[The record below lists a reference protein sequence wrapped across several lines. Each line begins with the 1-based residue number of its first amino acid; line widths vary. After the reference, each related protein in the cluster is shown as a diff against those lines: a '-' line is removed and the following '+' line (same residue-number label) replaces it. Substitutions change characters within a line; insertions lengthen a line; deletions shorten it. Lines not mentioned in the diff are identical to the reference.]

1 MVGNNEN
8 IYVDFDYNNITI
20 VDPNKVVG
28 DNGIVKERY
37 VNQEDLVFYANLECK
52 VIPRTKLA
60 VGVAS
65 NDAIQTVSV
74 ASINFLKPGGKE
86 FLDNL
91 YTDEITGRGSLVGEG
106 INQTELKEV
115 PNPKDSTDKFIR
127 QITNSGGKA
136 GATDNGLLG
145 ITQINVRQ
153 GLDFLPVISVQL
165 EDVKGR
171 ALFEGGD
178 NSPYAA
184 FFNLPYPLFSL
195 TLKGYYGRAIKL
207 SLMLQSF
214 SARFDTYSGNFKVDL
229 KFYTYKYTVLNEIT
243 MGYAL
248 AVPHMYKSRIKITP
262 IQDPQSSNKTVVDT
276 TTSIGFMKIKEMYSE
291 YKSKGLIPDNFPEIT
306 IVQMSERI
314 DNFVKNELDKFTKQ
328 NLQPLQNVKSFED
341 SLTDLEGEVLT
352 YTTVASGTEKAWF
365 KTYMDETTAII
376 LNNGLTVY
384 TFKPDYK
391 ETQKKKDAE
400 SKLQAIIDKYKG
412 VLESN
417 VTLGLNGSYTI
428 SGKKPVQCNVPY
440 NIKFSTFKLTNG
452 FKVEDI
458 DLQKT
463 YNLRKKNKEVLATD
477 KIPEYRAELESE
489 IQKNSGIN
497 AKTLE
502 VEKVDYFYFSSPTS
516 TTVQS
521 VVNSLPVIG
530 NKSFTDSI
538 SEMRKKTKTFKEQIE
553 SALTE
558 ALGELLQSSNNGIG
572 FVPNIRNVLAV
583 IFASAEAFLRIMDDT
598 HTKAWNVRDEKI
610 RRDAVLKPQTIGA
623 SQDAVDGNLQDQPIY
638 PWPQVL
644 KETTGTDGHEIFE
657 ITYPGD
663 QSIIDQTKGYLP
675 GMWPEVEFVEEFIN
689 GFTDRSQTLAPDP
702 ISQNEL
708 TETQRV
714 SLNAIEFP
722 VSNEVYAN
730 KEEIKYFYEIYE
742 RALFVTYYSR
752 LNRGGELTTNND
764 LVYNIIAEAERN
776 NILKSLSNDN
786 PFLIA
791 KLKEYNYNGTNFEI
805 FLRNISNSGTGES
818 WQNFIRGIF
827 NTRYIN
833 NKINNS
839 NFQFIPQEVINNS
852 IAQPETSLPTEKEFS
867 DYINQSTTT
876 NVNDFVDTYPFTDVD
891 WVNDKLANGLANT
904 TPDNA
909 LETKGLLSYNPVNKI
924 ISNLAAFEK
933 EKPIRPFS
941 NFVVVNNENRPEGDI
956 SQADFELKKFYT
968 NRTLD
973 YTKQA
978 FTEGNLTYKD
988 YKGHVNASQTV
999 SMLNTPYFVNA
1010 IQQGIKNFRNYDEH
1024 PFKEA
1029 AYLFV
1034 NSLPLAT
1041 LREKYKIKDEP
1052 NELGYI
1058 FATLKK
1064 FGGVHKIPYAWILK
1078 YGSIWNRYKTFVETG
1093 TDYIDTAWSG
1103 YNYTLNFNPDVNT
1116 TGATYT
1122 FSAGTNLGTVEIPLE
1137 KNVTIGTETSSTINT
1152 GFYPKTINDFSV
1164 FYKGYEIF
1172 SAYTNNGIQS
1182 AINSSGFTLD
1192 YSPSGT
1198 ISLGKGFDLNSP
1210 KRDLKIFSWTT
1221 YINTLDGEHS
1231 FILPS
1236 QGSRL
1241 NQTKFECFKTIEGQ
1255 SVLETEVFNNQAM
1268 FNGSVRTFWTA
1279 PNYGYFD
1286 SSKVVKPNPEQY
1298 LKTIFSGKSQQQN
1311 FSINSGTTEY
1321 TPISEM
1327 FSVFEKEVLDLFENE
1342 FLNFSKSKYN
1352 YETTNVIPS
1361 GLSSYQDMKNFQLLM
1376 TDLMKIPKITGDT
1389 GDDRI
1394 LNAQKAQYD
1403 KMSTYLTSFV
1413 NDINVIV
1420 KFGNPSQFN
1429 KRLFYS
1435 FSNLDIVD
1443 PYTWGRYTIDTP
1455 NALPG
1460 SGGQTLAN
1468 SITQYPDAWKALR
1481 TYVGFSEIPK
1491 LVYDNNGSY
1500 ITDFFIDLNIA
1511 FTEENIIN
1519 FAPIIKIYAT
1529 QKLEN
1534 NGLTK
1539 TTFFNL
1545 MDDYLNS
1552 LIDFKT
1558 NVINDLMPK
1567 IQKELPTTT
1576 IQGNNKIQSKLDG
1589 DQTKVELWESFKAL
1603 NDKWISGSD
1612 FKTKTLF
1619 EDVLLL
1625 DRASRNVG
1633 DKILVDINKLQYS
1646 LTTATTPKT
1655 SNDKMSVKTFIEG
1668 ILVNNNFVVMNLPS
1682 YVNFYNVQDVVRDAA
1697 PKPEPTSDFANTLFG
1712 TFMNVDYRQSS
1723 AKMVCFYGGKPS
1735 EQLDLKNNVDYRYRN
1750 DAFEITRSSNNPLVE
1765 DLTRK
1770 NDHALSNKVVGFNVD
1785 IGPQNQSIFHGFS
1798 VGQDAGKAT
1807 AESLE
1812 MLNQMANQSRNR
1824 AGASQSASLYNLY
1837 KNRSYT
1843 CSVSM
1848 MGNALIQ
1855 PTMFFNL
1862 RYVPMFSGPYM
1873 ITSVNHS
1880 ISPGKFET
1888 TFEGYRQATA
1898 SLPKIDNYLQ
1908 SLKINL
1914 LESIKNQLNS
1924 GSQPSQKKPKV
1935 VNQSANV
1942 IEQANGVVDQLTNH
1956 DANKPNNGSSELCEV
1971 LSKYSGF
1978 TAVESPVVKQHNYQE
1993 IVGKITSSTP
2003 NNDLLRTIIFC
2014 SIYMNSKTPNS
2025 TDTLSSVENNI
2036 IGVSISP
2043 AQQTSDW
2050 GQAGDVAFKDKKYY
2064 CSTSNVSYPI
2074 FDSIESSIKFISE
2087 RWKTRLN
2094 GYSKTK
2100 ESITKFLVINN
2111 NAAQFRKDEVYNKL
2125 SQVEKDKLE
2134 KIVQDAIDYYNQ
2146 TLQQ

>member
-8 IYVDFDYNNITI
+8 ILVEFDYNNITI
-20 VDPNKVVG
+20 VDPNKVVD
-28 DNGIVKERY
+28 DNGVVKERY

-60 VGVAS
+60 VGAAS

-74 ASINFLKPGGKE
+74 ASINFLQPGGKE

-91 YTDEITGRGSLVGEG
+91 YTDEITGRGSLTGQG
-106 INQTELKEV
+106 TNQPKLTQV
-115 PNPKDSTDKFIR
+115 VNPNDSADKYIR
-127 QITNSGGKA
+127 QTINTGGKP

-153 GLDFLPVISVQL
+153 GLDFLPVITVQL

-195 TLKGYYGRAIKL
+195 TLKGYYGKAVKL

-229 KFYTYKYTVLNEIT
+229 KFYTYKYTVLNEVT

-262 IQDPQSSNKTVVDT
+262 VQNPETATKKVIDAS
-276 TTSIGFMKIKEMYSE
+276 TSIGYMKIKEMYSE
-291 YKSKGLIPDNFPEIT
+291 YKSKGLIPDDFPEIT

-328 NLQPLQNVKSFED
+328 NLQPLQNVKSFEG
-341 SLTDLEGEVLT
+341 SINDLEGEVLT
-352 YTTVASGTEKAWF
+352 YTTVASGSDKAWF
-365 KTYMDETTAII
+365 KTYMDESTAII
-376 LNNGLTVY
+376 LNNGVTLY

-400 SKLQAIIDKYKG
+400 SKLQSIIDKYKG
-412 VLESN
+412 ILESN

-428 SGKKPVQCNVPY
+428 NGKKPVQCNVPF
-440 NIKFSTFKLTNG
+440 NIKMSTFKLTDG
-452 FKVEDI
+452 FKIEDVDI
-458 DLQKT
+458 QKT
-463 YNLRKKNKEVLATD
+463 YNLRKNNKEILTTD
-477 KIPEYRAELESE
+477 KISTYKSELELE
-489 IQKNSGIN
+489 IQKSSGIN
-497 AKTLE
+497 SKTLE
-502 VEKVDYFYFSSPTS
+502 VEKADYFYFSSPTS
-516 TTVQS
+516 TTVQA
-521 VVNSLPVIG
+521 VVNSLPIIG
-530 NKSFTDSI
+530 NKSFTDAI

-553 SALTE
+553 TALTE
-558 ALGELLQSSNNGIG
+558 ALGELLQSSSNGIG

-583 IFASAEAFLRIMDDT
+583 IFASAEAFLRLMDDT

-610 RRDAVLKPQTIGA
+610 RRDAVLKPQTQGA
-623 SQDAVDGNLQDQPIY
+623 SQDAVDGNLSNQPIY

-675 GMWPEVEFVEEFIN
+675 DMWPEVEFVEEFIN
-689 GFTDRSQTLAPDP
+689 GFTDKSQTLSPDP
-702 ISQNEL
+702 ISQNEV

-722 VSNEVYAN
+722 VSNEVYSN

-752 LNRGGELTTNND
+752 LNRGSESSTNSD
-764 LVYNIIAEAERN
+764 LVYNIVAEAERN

-805 FLRNISNSGTGES
+805 FLRHISNSGTGES

-839 NFQFIPQEVINNS
+839 SFQFITQDILNNS
-852 IAQPETSLPTEKEFS
+852 LSQPETSLPTEEQFS
-867 DYINQSTTT
+867 DYINNSSTT
-876 NVNDFVDTYPFTDVD
+876 NLNDFVDTYPFTNVD
-891 WVNDKLANGLANT
+891 WVNNKLANGVANT

-909 LETKGLLSYNPVNKI
+909 LDTKGLLNYNSVNKI
-924 ISNLAAFEK
+924 ITNVIAFDSNK
-933 EKPIRPFS
+933 KPFS
-941 NFVVVNNENRPEGDI
+941 NFLTGSTENRPTGDS
-956 SQADFELKKFYT
+956 SQDANELKIFYD
-968 NRTLD
+968 NRILN
-973 YTKQA
+973 YKNQS
-978 FTEGNLTYKD
+978 FTEGNLIYKD
-988 YKGHVNASQTV
+988 YKGQVNTSQTV
-999 SMLNTPYFVNA
+999 SMLNTPYYVNA

-1024 PFKEA
+1024 PYKEA
-1029 AYLFV
+1029 AYLFI
-1034 NSLPLAT
+1034 NSLPVAT
-1041 LREKYKIKDEP
+1041 LREKYKIKDESA
-1052 NELGYI
+1052 ELGYL

-1064 FGGVHKIPYAWILK
+1064 FGAVHKLPYAWILK
-1078 YGSIWNRYKTFVETG
+1078 YGSIWNRYKTFVESG
-1093 TDYIDTAWSG
+1093 VDYIDTAWSG
-1103 YNYTLNFNPDVNT
+1103 YNYTLNFNPDLNT

-1122 FSAGTNLGTVEIPLE
+1122 FNAGGTNGIVEIPLE
-1137 KNVTIGTETSSTINT
+1137 KNVVIGPESSSTINT

-1172 SAYTNNGIQS
+1172 SAYTNDAIQS
-1182 AINSSGFTLD
+1182 AVSSSGFTMD

-1198 ISLGKGFDLNSP
+1198 ISLSDGFDPNNP
-1210 KRDLKIFSWTT
+1210 ERDLKIFSWTT
-1221 YINTLDGEHS
+1221 YINTLDGESS

-1241 NQTKFECFKTIEGQ
+1241 NQSKFECFKTSPTGLKL
-1255 SVLETEVFNNQAM
+1255 VTEVFNNQAV
-1268 FNGSVRTFWTA
+1268 FDGSVRTFWTA

-1286 SSKVVKPNPEQY
+1286 NSKVVKPNPEQY
-1298 LKTIFSGKSQQQN
+1298 LKTIFSGKPQQQN

-1352 YETTNVIPS
+1352 YEATNIVS
-1361 GLSSYQDMKNFQLLM
+1361 GDLASYKDMMNFQLLM
-1376 TDLMKIPKITGDT
+1376 TDIMKIPKITGDT

-1394 LNAQKAQYD
+1394 LYAQQAQYD
-1403 KMSTYLTSFV
+1403 KLSTTLNRFV

-1420 KFGNPSQFN
+1420 KFGNPSQFD
-1429 KRLFYS
+1429 KKLFYS

-1443 PYTWGRYTIDTP
+1443 PYTWEKYSIDTP

-1468 SITQYPDAWKALR
+1468 SIAQYPDEWSTLR
-1481 TYVGFSEIPK
+1481 TYVGFSEIPE

-1500 ITDFFIDLNIA
+1500 ITDFFIDLNVA
-1511 FTEENIIN
+1511 FNEQNVIN
-1519 FAPIIKIYAT
+1519 FAPIIKLYAT

-1534 NGLTK
+1534 SGLTK

-1552 LIDFKT
+1552 LVDFKT

-1589 DQTKVELWESFKAL
+1589 TQTKVELWESFKAL

-1612 FKTKTLF
+1612 FKNKTLF
-1619 EDVLLL
+1619 EDVLLV

-1633 DKILVDINKLQYS
+1633 DKILVDINKLQFS

-1668 ILVNNNFVVMNLPS
+1668 ILVQNNFVVMNLPS
-1682 YVNFYNVQDVVRDAA
+1682 YVNFYNVQDVVRDAI
-1697 PKPEPTSDFANTLFG
+1697 PKTEGTLDFANTLFG
-1712 TFMNVDYRQSS
+1712 TFMNVDYRQST

-1735 EQLDLKNNVDYRYRN
+1735 EQLDLKNNVDYRFRN
-1750 DAFEITRSSNNPLVE
+1750 DAFELTRSSNNPLVE
-1765 DLTRK
+1765 DLSK
-1770 NDHALSNKVVGFNVD
+1770 KKDWGQSNKVVGFNVD

-1837 KNRSYT
+1837 KNRSYN

-1855 PTMFFNL
+1855 PTMYFNL
-1862 RYVPMFSGPYM
+1862 RHVPMFSGPYM
-1873 ITSVNHS
+1873 ITSVNHN

-1888 TFEGYRQATA
+1888 TFEGIRQATA
-1898 SLPKIDNYLQ
+1898 SLPKIDNDLQ
-1908 SLKINL
+1908 SLKTNL
-1914 LESIKNQLNS
+1914 LESIKNQLDSNT
-1924 GSQPSQKKPKV
+1924 QNNQKKPKV
-1935 VNQSANV
+1935 VNQSANAT
-1942 IEQANGVVDQLTNH
+1942 EQATGVVGQLTSH
-1956 DANKPNNGSSELCEV
+1956 DATNPNSGGSDLCEV
-1971 LSKYSGF
+1971 LKEYSDYTVLDGPS
-1978 TAVESPVVKQHNYQE
+1978 TNTYNYQT
-1993 IVGKITSSTP
+1993 IVNKIVTTVP
-2003 NNDLLRTIIFC
+2003 DNDLLQTIIFC
-2014 SIYMNSKTPNS
+2014 TIYMNSKTPNS
-2025 TDTLSSVENNI
+2025 TNVLSAVENNI

-2043 AQQTSDW
+2043 AQQTSWW
-2050 GQAGDVAFKDKKYY
+2050 GAPSNQYFKDKKYY
-2064 CSTSNVSYPI
+2064 CSTTNVAYPI
-2074 FDSIESSIKFISE
+2074 FESVESSIKFISE
-2087 RWKTRLN
+2087 RWKGRLN

-2100 ESITKFLVINN
+2100 ESITKFLVKNN
-2111 NAAQFRKDEVYNKL
+2111 NASTQRNDEVYNKL
-2125 SQVEKDKLE
+2125 SSEEKGKLE
-2134 KIVQDAIDYYNQ
+2134 KIVQDAIDVFNQ
-2146 TLQQ
+2146 TPK